1 MTVQPNS
8 AKTGAEQETLASERQ
23 VERKNSWVKV
33 KGGPV
38 IAVIDMGTNSFHM
51 IVCQASPDKDHFEV
65 LAKVKEAVPFFRR
78 SLTAHYI
85 DEPAMRA
92 ASRILRDMIKKAK
105 ERGASTVVAV
115 ATSAVRESKNGEE
128 CLRRIRQ
135 ELKVDARMVSGKEEA
150 RLIYLGVLSSLN
162 SSRAKLKGRFC
173 IVDIGGGSTELIV
186 GDRGHI
192 YFAESYKLGAARLT
206 QRFFKRG
213 IVTRE
218 YIRELHDEVKG
229 VLRPSSNG
237 ITNSGGFE
245 TLIGTSGTI
254 QALAKLDRVSCGT
267 PHAELN
273 GWIIDIDRLKELV
286 VYLENAALKGEKPK
300 GVSADRNETVLAGSI
315 VLLETM
321 RSLDVK
327 QLSVCG
333 AALREGVV
341 VDRFLQTGWLEAG
354 MTVHRDPR
362 SKSVHNL
369 LEKYG
374 GSLEH
379 AQQVAFISQLLFT
392 QTRGILHNHSEDF
405 GHLLWSASMLHD
417 VGMFIGRNG
426 HHKHSFYLIK
436 NAGLLGHSEEEVA
449 LIASIARYH
458 RGSEP
463 KVTHEAWYSLDLE
476 GRKTV
481 YDLASFLRIAEAL
494 DRSHKQVIKD
504 LRVIVS
510 ASGAASPTNIS
521 AAPSSSKEIQNSR
534 TLNLFLNLH
543 DNTHCQS
550 EIWALNEKKAFF
562 EDHFQVKLEVLV
574 EAGVAMAQPD

>member
-8 AKTGAEQETLASERQ
+8 AKTGAEQDTLASERQ

-105 ERGASTVVAV
+105 ELGASTVVAV

-162 SSRAKLKGRFC
+162 SSRTKLKGRFC

-321 RSLDVK
+321 RALDFK

-476 GRKTV
+476 GRKIV

-494 DRSHKQVIKD
+494 DRSQKQVIKD

-510 ASGAASPTNIS
+510 ASGAGASPTNIS
-521 AAPSSSKEIQNSR
+521 AAPSSKEVQNSR